1 MTGQL
6 IFTLKTCGGNPFGV
20 IEFRK
25 SWNNKYSPSLT
36 LTTVD
41 KIVMCK
47 HKTEDNISNNEQ
59 KEIKGPRKQ
68 SIYLTTSEQ

>member
-1 MTGQL
+1 MEERSVNFSLDWTWS
-6 IFTLKTCGGNPFGV
+6 
-20 IEFRK
+20 

>member
-1 MTGQL
+1 MEERSVNFSL
-6 IFTLKTCGGNPFGV
+6 DWMWS
-20 IEFRK
+20 
-25 SWNNKYSPSLT
+25 SWSNKYSQSLT